1 MFTLDSQ
8 FTVKVCTAKGL
19 TTSSS
24 RVISYKVLDE
34 TYEAETA
41 VGLQADR
48 QDALQEVAFPQPHI
62 VKVIHRQENVGC
74 EMDGQNVRWSC
85 VGSAHPEKILC
96 RNNNRKHIMSSQQQP
111 AAATPVDDKVT
122 APYEKSLYDVV
133 TFLIAVGQTPTP
145 AKGAD
150 ITDSFRETFAGVVL
164 SKQDPERLHNYVQKL
179 IAIPGEH
186 VAAVLASLNPTT
198 RKYFHRII
206 LELSEGVKDAMP
218 TFGESVS
225 ILRLLIVRM
234 LPAAAFLPEE
244 AEFGTQNAV
253 QTNFG
258 LCDRVAQIIRP
269 DEGNPKLQAMA
280 KELQQAAGTQDN
292 YKNLQDSYTELKD
305 SFDGLTGRFKSHGF
319 HLDAPEKDAV
329 IITQWRQQYRAT
341 TVFLIIM
348 LVIVLIAVVVMAIM
362 LYKKRGSGNG
372 IGGAAKVAAV
382 GFAAGGGGQFS
393 GFPTPALK
401 FAYDNLE

>member
-1 MFTLDSQ
+1 ML
-8 FTVKVCTAKGL
+8 
-19 TTSSS
+19 
-24 RVISYKVLDE
+24 
-34 TYEAETA
+34 EARILKKFYARRIT
-41 VGLQADR
+41 
-48 QDALQEVAFPQPHI
+48 
-62 VKVIHRQENVGC
+62 
-74 EMDGQNVRWSC
+74 DGQAYLS
-85 VGSAHPEKILC
+85 PIF
-96 RNNNRKHIMSSQQQP
+96 IMSSGEQQP
-111 AAATPVDDKVT
+111 AASTPADASPMFVS
-122 APYEKSLYDVV
+122 AYEKSLYDVV
-133 TFLIAVGQTPTP
+133 TFLIAVGQTPPP

-164 SKQDPERLHNYVQKL
+164 SKQDPERLHNFVQKL
-179 IAIPGEH
+179 TTLPGEH

-206 LELSEGVKDAMP
+206 LELSENVKDAMP
-218 TFGESVS
+218 HLGESVS
-225 ILRLLIVRM
+225 VLRLLIVRL

-244 AEFGTQNAV
+244 AEFGTQSAV

-258 LCDRVAQIIRP
+258 LCDRVAQLIRP
-269 DEGNPKLQAMA
+269 DEGNPKLQALV

-292 YKNLQDSYTELKD
+292 YKSLQDSYTELKD

-348 LVIVLIAVVVMAIM
+348 LVIVVVAAVVMAIM
-362 LYKKRGSGNG
+362 LYKKRGSHN
-372 IGGAAKVAAV
+372 IGGVV
-382 GFAAGGGGQFS
+382 EIAAGTANQFS
-393 GFPTPALK
+393 GFPKPALK